1 MTATHL
7 RLHHDARRDV
17 KLRAVAAAV
26 GLPYAHVLGAW
37 AGLLIDASAARPRGW
52 IREESIDTLAED
64 LDLQPVELRRIVAEM
79 VANRLLTAGGAG
91 WHVRKWMDRQGIRF
105 DSTNADRQRRFRQR
119 QREEV
124 TAVIPV
130 TAVTTADD
138 VTPVT
143 GVTTRNVVT
152 CRAPLNRT
160 TTSSASAL
168 RRETEE
174 SLSLPTEAR
183 AERRANA
190 PKGEG
195 QGLGAWAKRWLGVG
209 NA

>member
-52 IREESIDTLAED
+52 IRDESIDTLAED
-64 LDLQPVELRRIVAEM
+64 LDLQAGDLRRIVTEM
-79 VANRLLTAGGAG
+79 VTARLLTDGGAG
-91 WHVRKWMDRQGIRF
+91 WHVRKWRDRQGIKV
-105 DSTNADRQRRFRQR
+105 DTNAAERKRRQR
-119 QREEV
+119 QRQRG
-124 TAVIPV
+124 PV
-130 TAVTTADD
+130 TPVTD

-143 GVTTRNVVT
+143 HPNGVTPVT
-152 CRAPLNRT
+152 DVTPCHGVTPRAPLNRT
-160 TTSSASAL
+160 TTSTASAL

-183 AERRANA
+183 AERRASA